1 MGTTIVRRL
10 ALALTVAVL
19 LTGSGCGDDEQGT
32 IRSEPVQPAVTD
44 GESNGS
50 ETTDTASDDQASDT
64 AGDDEAP
71 GATAALGEPFAPR
84 PGPMTDE
91 GMPSTVIAVTD
102 DTHELVELDAAD
114 GQVVRTL
121 GSAGDLDDETGNFI
135 DGAWWHPAT
144 GVIIVS
150 DGPEPAA
157 GNLTLVEPGEDYERQ
172 DGPDGWGMGW
182 DVAIS
187 PDGRFA
193 LVTGYG
199 YDVSVLAE
207 GTNGRRVVI
216 QLSDSPEDL
225 RYHPAWLRDRLG
237 VAMVR
242 DVDGVRNLIDV
253 IELDDDG
260 RVVSTVTYQ
269 LDRPIADLEVR
280 SDGGLVVLYD
290 DGRNPSGGGTRAVI
304 VDPDSGEIEA
314 EFDLEEGSHSLAY
327 DATGRLL
334 LYVDGEGTLRWQGA
348 GDSGVLAE
356 GYSHADW

>member
-1 MGTTIVRRL
+1 MSATIIRRIAT
-10 ALALTVAVL
+10 ALAVTVL
-19 LTGSGCGDDEQGT
+19 LISAGCGDEDGQT
-32 IRSEPVQPAVTD
+32 AILQSEPVQPVGTVG

-50 ETTDTASDDQASDT
+50 DHTATASEDK
-64 AGDDEAP
+64 AP
-71 GATAALGEPFAPR
+71 GTAAVLAETFVPR
-84 PGPMTDE
+84 PGPTTDE
-91 GMPSTVIAVTD
+91 GVPSTFIAVTE
-102 DTHELVELDAAD
+102 DTYELIELDAGD
-114 GQVVRTL
+114 GRVVRNL
-121 GSAGDLDDETGNFI
+121 GSTGDVDDESSNFV

-157 GNLTLVEPGEDYERQ
+157 GNLTLVEPGDEYVRSS
-172 DGPDGWGMGW
+172 GADGWGMGW

-193 LVTGYG
+193 LITGYG

-216 QLSDSPEDL
+216 ELGGNPELDL
-225 RYHPAWLRDRLG
+225 RYHPAWLRDRIG

-242 DVDGVRNLIDV
+242 EIDGVRNLIDV
-253 IELDDDG
+253 IELGDDG

-280 SDGGLVVLYD
+280 SDGKLVVLYA
-290 DGRNPSGGGTRAVI
+290 DGDARTPAAGGSRAVV
-304 VDPDSGEIEA
+304 VDPDSGEVEA
-314 EFDLEEGSHSLAY
+314 EFMLEEGSHGLAY

-334 LYVDGEGTLRWQGA
+334 LYVDGEGTVRWQGV
-348 GDSGVLAE
+348 GESGVLAE
-356 GYSHADW
+356 GYIHADW

>member
-1 MGTTIVRRL
+1 VGTSIARRL
-10 ALALTVAVL
+10 ATVLTVAVL
-19 LTGSGCGDDEQGT
+19 LTVTGCGDDEQAT
-32 IRSEPVQPAVTD
+32 IRSETVQPTATD
-44 GESNGS
+44 GESDGS
-50 ETTDTASDDQASDT
+50 EDTDTASEEQASDT
-64 AGDDEAP
+64 ASADEASDAGP
-71 GATAALGEPFAPR
+71 ALGEPFSPR

-102 DTHELVELDAAD
+102 DTYELVELDAVD
-114 GQVVRTL
+114 GRVVRTL
-121 GSAGDLDDETGNFI
+121 GSTGDVDDGTGNFI

-157 GNLTLVEPGEDYERQ
+157 GNLTLVEPGENYERQ
-172 DGPDGWGMGW
+172 GGPDGWGMGW

-207 GTNGRRVVI
+207 GANGRRVVI

-225 RYHPAWLRDRLG
+225 RYHPAWLRDRIG
-237 VAMVR
+237 VAIVR
-242 DVDGVRNLIDV
+242 EVDGVRNVIDV
-253 IELDDDG
+253 IELDDGG
-260 RVVSTVTYQ
+260 RVVSTVSYQ

-290 DGRNPSGGGTRAVI
+290 DGRNPLDGGTRAVV

-334 LYVDGEGTLRWQGA
+334 LYVDGEGTVRWQGV
-348 GDSGVLAE
+348 GESGVLAE
-356 GYSHADW
+356 GYIHADW